1 MKKIFI
7 LLTSMFL
14 LVGCIESLAV
24 LGGGASNG
32 KLVQSSIKSGVGLG
46 IKKRTGKSP
55 LEHAFN
61 LAGNDKRQKKQT
73 KCSSFAKKKELE
85 ICLLLEKRITA
96 SKLKIKEKNSLANPS
111 IDTVLSLQSS
121 INKKSKI
128 KYLD

>member
-14 LVGCIESLAV
+14 LVGCVESLAV

-32 KLVQSSIKSGVGLG
+32 KLLQSSIQSGVSLG

-55 LEHAFN
+55 LEHALN
-61 LAGNDKRQKKQT
+61 LVGNDKSQKKQT

-111 IDTVLSLQSS
+111 IDTVLSLKSS

>member
-1 MKKIFI
+1 
-7 LLTSMFL
+7 MFL
-14 LVGCIESLAV
+14 LVGCVESLAV

-32 KLVQSSIKSGVGLG
+32 KLLQSSIQSGVSLG

-55 LEHAFN
+55 LEHALN
-61 LAGNDKRQKKQT
+61 LVGNDKSQKKQT

-111 IDTVLSLQSS
+111 IDTVLSLKSS